1 MSSKLAA
8 WRDVEEV
15 DERQDWET
23 HAVNSLVL
31 SLLVAKALTDTD
43 PDTERQRNNAFTGS
57 FISLFRMLIELL
69 CCTLYQC
76 TIKVAA
82 GRLMMMY
89 VSAFFMFHLVP
100 TTASSKV
107 FFFGGGKYVTT
118 KQIRREKKKV
128 TNRMDTVYRT

>member
-82 GRLMMMY
+82 GRLMMMCLLFSCSTWFQQRQ
-89 VSAFFMFHLVP
+89 VRKFSSSA
-100 TTASSKV
+100 
-107 FFFGGGKYVTT
+107 GGNTSLQNKLGK
-118 KQIRREKKKV
+118 RRK
-128 TNRMDTVYRT
+128 